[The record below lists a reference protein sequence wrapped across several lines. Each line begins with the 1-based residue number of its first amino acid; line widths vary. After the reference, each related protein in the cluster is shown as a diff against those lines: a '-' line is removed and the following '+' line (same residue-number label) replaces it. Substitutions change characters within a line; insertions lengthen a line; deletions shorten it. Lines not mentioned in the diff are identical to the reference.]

1 MYSGSAGPAAALT
14 PASGVELRIVTVNVD
29 GLSTYPATSQE
40 RMREI
45 LRVALGLSPDM
56 LLLQEVTAEM
66 FEVAQEILKG
76 WTVRRRSQNTTEDY
90 FLAVAVGPAQGEETA
105 KITSTPFATS
115 KNGRHLLTVRQ
126 DGWTVVNVHAESGR
140 RQEERDERGA
150 QLIYMSRLHE

>member
-1 MYSGSAGPAAALT
+1 MCSGCAGPAAALT

-45 LRVALGLSPDM
+45 LIVALDQNPNM

-76 WTVRRRSQNTTEDY
+76 WTVRRRSQKKDRRL
-90 FLAVAVGPAQGEETA
+90 FPRGC
-105 KITSTPFATS
+105 
-115 KNGRHLLTVRQ
+115 
-126 DGWTVVNVHAESGR
+126 SG
-140 RQEERDERGA
+140 
-150 QLIYMSRLHE
+150 SRPR

>member
-1 MYSGSAGPAAALT
+1 MCSGSAGPAAALT

-45 LRVALGLSPDM
+45 LTVALDLAPDM

-90 FLAVAVGPAQGEETA
+90 FLAVAVGRP
-105 KITSTPFATS
+105 
-115 KNGRHLLTVRQ
+115 R
-126 DGWTVVNVHAESGR
+126 
-140 RQEERDERGA
+140 
-150 QLIYMSRLHE
+150 